1 MTNAVRV
8 VGEKEVMDR
17 LGAVGQMLSGRQL
30 LKVVKNGAL
39 IVENDAKAKVPKRTG
54 NLMRSLHTEAE
65 MEGATASVQTGTRH
79 LYGAYV
85 EFGTGIFGT
94 GPGASGKP
102 IVVTAKQAKALRW
115 MTFSPTGA
123 QVRTVARA
131 YAKGTKGR
139 MSLARE
145 ALTQYA
151 FAKKVTIQGM
161 KPKPYLRPAFDEK
174 KDAALSEMARAGRE
188 LIEKVARRG

>member
-102 IVVTAKQAKALRW
+102 IVIVPVNKKALRW
-115 MTFSPTGA
+115 RVGP
-123 QVRTVARA
+123 
-131 YAKGTKGR
+131 KGEGG
-139 MSLARE
+139 SF
-145 ALTQYA
+145 A
-151 FAKKVTIQGM
+151 FAKRVVIQGM

-174 KDAALSEMARAGRE
+174 RDAALTEMARAGRE